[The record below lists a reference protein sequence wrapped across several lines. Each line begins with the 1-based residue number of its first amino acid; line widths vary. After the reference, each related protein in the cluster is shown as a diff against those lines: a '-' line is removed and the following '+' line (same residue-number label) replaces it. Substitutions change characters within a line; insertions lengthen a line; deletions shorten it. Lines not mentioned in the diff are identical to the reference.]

1 MAKRKR
7 LTPANLPQE
16 LETKSAN
23 PGLAPPI
30 AQVAGAS
37 AAFSA
42 ARDLED
48 QMGAAR
54 AEGRLIIALPL
65 DAIEESHLMRD
76 RLGVVEPEM
85 EALKASLRAHGQRT
99 AIEVEDL
106 GQGRFGLISGW
117 RRLTALKALAAQ
129 TGEDRF
135 AKVTAIIRTPQDRA
149 EAYIAMVEENE
160 IRAGLSY
167 YERAR
172 VAARAADQGAF
183 ASAEAAVDT
192 LFAAGSR
199 ARRSKIRSFL
209 RIHSEL
215 EAVLQFPTALSER
228 LGLKIA
234 EALKNGQAKTLCAA
248 LAKAEATTPEA
259 EATIILKTL
268 SGSQKKGQKSGT
280 DKAVLLR
287 NDGLILS
294 AKASQTGFS
303 FAFEGVK
310 ADEDLQRKLSEIL
323 IEALRKSE
331 NYIKK

>member
-7 LTPANLPQE
+7 LTPANMPQG

-48 QMGAAR
+48 QMGVAR
-54 AEGRLIIALPL
+54 AEGRLIVALPL
-65 DAIEESHLMRD
+65 EAIEESHLMRD
-76 RLGVVEPEM
+76 RLGVAEPEM
-85 EALKASLRAHGQRT
+85 EALMSSLLAHGQRT

-117 RRLTALKALAAQ
+117 RRLTALKALLTQ
-129 TGEDRF
+129 TGEERF
-135 AKVTAIIRTPQDRA
+135 GKISAIIRTPSDRA

-172 VAARAADQGAF
+172 VAARAAAQGAF
-183 ASAEAAVDT
+183 ATPEDAVNT

-209 RIHSEL
+209 RIHASL
-215 EAVLQFPTALSER
+215 EDVLSFPTALSER
-228 LGLKIA
+228 LGLKLA
-234 EALKNGQAKTLCAA
+234 EGLKNGKEAA
-248 LAKAEATTPEA
+248 LRAALTAAKPATAEA
-259 EATIILKTL
+259 EATILLKAL
-268 SGSQKKGQKSGT
+268 SKPKQARQQSGK
-280 DKAVLLR
+280 DKAVLIEQE
-287 NDGLILS
+287 GLVLS
-294 AKASQTGFS
+294 TKTSQTGFS
-303 FAFEGVK
+303 FAFEGAE
-310 ADEDLQRKLSEIL
+310 ADEALQHKLSEIL
-323 IEALRKSE
+323 TEALRKSE
-331 NYIKK
+331 NYT